1 MNGHDGNVAFK
12 CTHNDGGDRGFVGF
26 AGTCTDGNIL
36 RNVKTHPRR
45 WCSAPANA
53 CRQFCDGGFRGARPQ
68 HPCYESEI
76 IDHWRFGPG
85 TYHSDE
91 RDGEPIP
98 MNYAQAGKV
107 ALLTTR
113 HPERDTE
120 RARIVFGVYKIER
133 VSEDDSGQIW
143 VEGSADHAIRLTE
156 TAAFS
161 LPYWR
166 FKTREDGQAPAW
178 GTGLFRYLSDRE
190 VSNFLHALRPLLR
203 SSRDRTVL
211 EELLECCG
219 NLPAEID
226 DEDPDGD
233 LAGEELKGKYGPGGE
248 GERHR
253 RLKEFVGQHPDV
265 LNLGPGEA
273 MIEHRFTTGDR
284 VDVAIG
290 LDSGGHCVVEI
301 EVEGRESTLV
311 GAHQALKYR
320 ALRAGQLNTRK
331 QPHAF
336 LVAYSI
342 PESVRKFCR
351 RHGVTALEIQPD
363 E

>member
-12 CTHNDGGDRGFVGF
+12 CTYNDGGEKGFVGF

-36 RNVKTHPRR
+36 RNVKTHPRT
-45 WCSAPANA
+45 WCSNPANR
-53 CRQFCDGGFRGARPQ
+53 CRQFCDRGFRRGRPQ
-68 HPCYESEI
+68 HPCYESQI
-76 IDHWRFGPG
+76 IDTWRFGPG
-85 TYHSDE
+85 TYHSGE
-91 RDGEPIP
+91 RDGKPIP
-98 MNYAQAGKV
+98 MYHAQVGKV

-120 RARIVFGVYKIER
+120 QARIVFGVYKIER
-133 VSEDDSGQIW
+133 VGEDDNGDIW
-143 VEGSADHAIRLTE
+143 VEGSADHAIRLSE
-156 TAAFS
+156 SAAFA

-166 FKTREDGQAPAW
+166 FKTSEDGQAPAW
-178 GTGLFRYLSDRE
+178 KTGLFRYLSDQE
-190 VSNFLHALRPLLR
+190 VSNFLHALRPLLK

-233 LAGEELKGKYGPGGE
+233 IAGEELKGKYGPGGE

-265 LNLGPGEA
+265 LNLGTGRA

-284 VDVAIG
+284 VDVAVD

-301 EVEGRESTLV
+301 EVEGRDSTLV

-320 ALRAGQLNTRK
+320 ALRAGQLDTRK

-342 PESVRKFCR
+342 PKSVRNFCKK
-351 RHGVTALEIQPD
+351 HGVTALEIQPD